1 MVMSDLRKEIHYT
14 SVEELPGIRRT
25 FFKLTASTEVSIA
38 PFEEPSECEAQWTRA
53 FFKLRNVILHD

>member
-1 MVMSDLRKEIHYT
+1 MVMSDLRKAIHYT

-38 PFEEPSECEAQWTRA
+38 PFEEPSEC
-53 FFKLRNVILHD
+53 